1 MDTELNKETVPDYL
15 KKSDLYQNFDFTEDD
30 SAFKIPNK
38 YFKENSLVFSIE
50 DLKNLLH
57 VIKFWLI
64 VDTPHEIF
72 DFILANKDINLSK
85 IYEEFSDSFS
95 NLQAIEEIKILSGE
109 YNNELSRLYKKNEPS
124 QYIIES
130 YPGCMIN
137 YVIYKG
143 YFNLLKY
150 LHKKN
155 YLWNPCV
162 SYWAMKASNYE
173 IFKYLLE
180 NKCYLHEGCFKLAC
194 ETKDIRF
201 LSYLLE
207 NHKNRFPKSFLQIGY
222 HLKEYIYPIK
232 EYSYIQFAGTSRLL
246 ENLKL
251 LRKHNFSWHLEISNQ
266 LALIGEFKCLK
277 FALDDGCPTD
287 EETCHFAVYGG
298 NLKCLKYLHE
308 NGCPWD
314 KEIIKLAAHHNNFD
328 CLKYAHENGCQLSGR
343 VYELALYNKNFE
355 MFKYA
360 TENNFPNEDDSSIY
374 YTNNIENLVN
384 GTNNILNLGNFKFAK
399 YLIERDYKY
408 SPINLWNCC
417 YLAHEENN
425 KDFLDYA
432 LPLCSKSSSISEEC
446 SKNGLLNLL
455 EFLVK
460 NGCKIDEKTFKGAA
474 YNSQINCLRYLH
486 QINCPWNI
494 DVYNTA
500 IERKNVNN
508 LKYLHENGYPWDES
522 CVSTAIE
529 HSSDYCLSYLLI
541 NKCPALD
548 PIGCAIKMDNSVS
561 LEILHENGYKFD
573 IEISDMIC
581 LFVREKKNKC
591 LKYLLENNLPDD
603 KFGEDL
609 IKIAIEVRN
618 HDTLSILSSV
628 GYKLNEREEF
638 LLEKYKC
645 CLRYKKSFY
654 EGNFYL

>member
-1 MDTELNKETVPDYL
+1 METELNKDTVPNYL
-15 KKSDLYQNFDFTEDD
+15 KKSDLYQNFDFTEED
-30 SAFKIPNK
+30 SSFKIPSK
-38 YFKENSLVFSIE
+38 YFKENSLVNSIE

-64 VDTPHEIF
+64 VDTPHEIY
-72 DFILANKDINLSK
+72 DFILANNNINLSK
-85 IYEEFSDSFS
+85 IYEEFADSF
-95 NLQAIEEIKILSGE
+95 NNMQAIEEIKILTGE
-109 YNNELSRLYKKNEPS
+109 YNNELSRLFIDNEPS
-124 QYIIES
+124 RYIIES
-130 YPGCMIN
+130 YPDCMIN

-150 LHKKN
+150 FHKKN
-155 YLWNPCV
+155 YSWNPCA
-162 SYWAMKASNYE
+162 SYWAMEASNYE

-180 NKCYLHEGCFKLAC
+180 NECILHDGCFKLAC
-194 ETKDIRF
+194 ETKDIIF
-201 LSYLLE
+201 LTYLLE
-207 NHKNRFPKSFLQIGY
+207 NYKNRFPKSFLQIGHHFKQY
-222 HLKEYIYPIK
+222 MYPME
-232 EYSYIQFAGTSRLL
+232 EYSYIEFAATCRLL

-251 LRKHNFSWHLEISNQ
+251 LRKHNFSWNSKISNK
-266 LALIGEFKCLK
+266 LAVIGDSKCLK
-277 FALDDGCPTD
+277 FALDDGCPTN
-287 EETCHFAVYGG
+287 EETCHFAIYGG

-314 KEIIKLAAHHNNFD
+314 KEIIKLAAHHNHFD
-328 CLKYAHENGCQLSGR
+328 CLKYAHENGCQLSDK
-343 VYELALYNKNFE
+343 VYDYALCNKNFE

-360 TENNFPNEDDSSIY
+360 TENNFPFPLEEDRTIY
-374 YTNNIENLVN
+374 R
-384 GTNNILNLGNFKFAK
+384 TNNILNLGNFKFAK

-417 YLAHEENN
+417 YFAHVENN

-432 LPLCSKSSSISEEC
+432 LPLCLKSSSISEEC

-500 IERKNVNN
+500 IERKNLNN
-508 LKYLHENGYPWDES
+508 LKYLHENGYIWDES

-573 IEISDMIC
+573 IEISDIIC
-581 LFVREKKNKC
+581 LFVRERKNKC

-618 HDTLSILSSV
+618 FDTLSILSSV
-628 GYKLNEREEF
+628 GYKLNERVEF
-638 LLEKYKC
+638 LLE
-645 CLRYKKSFY
+645 RYKSCEESVKLY
-654 EGNFYL
+654 KNFWC